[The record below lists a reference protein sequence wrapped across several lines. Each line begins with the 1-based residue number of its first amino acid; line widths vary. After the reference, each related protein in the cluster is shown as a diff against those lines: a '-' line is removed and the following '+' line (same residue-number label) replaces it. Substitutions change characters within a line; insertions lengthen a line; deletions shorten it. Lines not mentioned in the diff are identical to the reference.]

1 MFINEGKIVKE
12 NKVRQSNFE
21 LLRIISILMIIAHHF
36 AYHSEMQFDT
46 SVIGV
51 NRLWTQLLYY
61 GGHVGLDAF
70 VLISGYFLVD
80 SKRINLSK
88 IARIWLELF
97 TYSAGI
103 YLLIYLTGIKV
114 EFFEEL
120 KWLAIRPVSGEFWSF
135 ASAYCGLMV
144 LYPFVNKLIKTLSK
158 NSFRVL
164 LAILLFFWS
173 IIPTFTTAT
182 YGCNYLLWMIT
193 LYMIAG
199 YIKLFPEDFQKGK
212 PFYRSV
218 MLIIWGLSFA
228 SAVVLDILGLKYEVC
243 ARYATH
249 FSGMQH
255 INIVIIA
262 ICLFLVFRD
271 VKVENTLSS
280 KMINAVAATTFGIYL
295 IHDHP
300 LLCRW
305 IWKQL
310 FRNAEYINEW
320 WFVLASIGEVIA
332 IFAACMIIEFARQNL
347 LEKWYMKG
355 INKLL
360 EKPQKFLDDIMNR

>member
-1 MFINEGKIVKE
+1 MKE

-36 AYHSEMQFDT
+36 AYRSEMQFDT
-46 SVIGV
+46 SVIDV

-61 GGHVGLDAF
+61 GGHVGLDVF
-70 VLISGYFLVD
+70 VIISGYFLVD
-80 SKRINLSK
+80 SKRLNLSK
-88 IARIWLELF
+88 IARIWLELLF
-97 TYSAGI
+97 YSVGL
-103 YLLIYLTGIKV
+103 YYLIYILGIGMDFFN
-114 EFFEEL
+114 EFSILRVFT
-120 KWLAIRPVSGEFWSF
+120 PVSSEIWPF

-144 LYPFVNKLIKTLSK
+144 LYPFVNRLIKTLSK

-164 LAILLFFWS
+164 LAIMLLFWS
-173 IIPTFTTAT
+173 VIPTFSSAT
-182 YGCNYLLWMIT
+182 YGCSYLMWMVT
-193 LYMIAG
+193 LYMVAG
-199 YIKLFPEDFQKGK
+199 YIKLYPEDFQKGK
-212 PFYRSV
+212 VFYRRV
-218 MLIIWGLSFA
+218 MFILWGLSFA
-228 SAVVLDILGLKYEVC
+228 SAVVLDVLGLKYEVC

-255 INIVIIA
+255 INIVVIA
-262 ICLFLVFRD
+262 ICLFLTFRD
-271 VKVENTLSS
+271 VKIENPSTGSV
-280 KMINAVAATTFGIYL
+280 INVIAGTTFGVYL
-295 IHDHP
+295 IHDNP
-300 LLCRW
+300 FLSMW

-320 WFVLASIGEVIA
+320 WFVVASIGEVIA
-332 IFAACMIIEFARQNL
+332 IFAACMVIEFARQNL

>member
-1 MFINEGKIVKE
+1 MNERKS
-12 NKVRQSNFE
+12 RQSNFE
-21 LLRIISILMIIAHHF
+21 LLRIIAIIMIIAHHF

-51 NRLWTQLLYY
+51 NRLWSQFLMY
-61 GGHVGLDAF
+61 GGHIGLDVF
-70 VLISGYFLVD
+70 VLISGYFLVE

-88 IARIWLELF
+88 IVRIWIMMF
-97 TYSAGI
+97 TYSVLS
-103 YLLIYLTGIKV
+103 YSLLKILGIKV
-114 EFFEEL
+114 DILDDFRFRIFF
-120 KWLAIRPVSGEFWSF
+120 PVSMEIWPF

-144 LYPFVNKLIKTLSK
+144 LYPFVNKLIKSLSK
-158 NSFRVL
+158 NSFRAL
-164 LAILLFFWS
+164 LMILLIFWS
-173 IIPTFTTAT
+173 VIPTFTKAT
-182 YGCNYLLWMIT
+182 FGCNYLMWMIT

-199 YIKLFPEDFQKGK
+199 YIKLYPEDFQRGRV
-212 PFYRSV
+212 FYRRI
-218 MLIIWGLSFA
+218 MFGLWGLSYA
-228 SAVVLDILGLKYEVC
+228 SAIVLDILGLKYEVC
-243 ARYATH
+243 AKYATH

-255 INIVIIA
+255 INIVVIA

-271 VKVENTLSS
+271 VKIGNLSS
-280 KMINAVAATTFGIYL
+280 CKAINAVAGTTFGIYL
-295 IHDHP
+295 IHDNP
-300 LLCRW
+300 LMSRW

-320 WFVLASIGEVIA
+320 WFVLASIGEVVA
-332 IFAACMIIEFARQNL
+332 IFAACMVIEFARQNL